1 MPRVFG
7 SGQQDRVDGILI
19 ETISRRD
26 FLAEFGHDYGR
37 GQHVTFL
44 GPTGRGKSTLAY
56 QCLNQVITP
65 DLQVASLH
73 GKIKGRDPVVNKAAR
88 SLNLRVVAALP
99 DQAHRWY
106 DKKRKYNGYLLVPLL
121 KPGKTI
127 ADENALLADAFG
139 DAIHHNY
146 KQTGTPT
153 ITHINEA
160 HQTQNELK
168 SKQYP
173 KGLKE
178 LCEAPLMRGGPDN
191 AEWNE
196 IQRGRYVSYHCY
208 GAPEH
213 MFVFYDDDRDNR
225 KRYADFGTA
234 DPQVIEYVCSQLKT
248 ARARDGRTISQCL
261 YMRRSGGMFVVDT

>member
-1 MPRVFG
+1 MVRLYG
-7 SGQQDRVDGILI
+7 SGHQDSVDGHLI
-19 ETISRRD
+19 ETVSRRD
-26 FLAEFGHDYGR
+26 FLREFGRDYGR
-37 GQHVTFL
+37 GQHVTFI

-56 QCLNQVITP
+56 ECLGQVISP
-65 DLQVASLH
+65 DMQVTSLH

-88 SLNLRVVAALP
+88 KLNLRVVDELP
-99 DQAHRWY
+99 PDSRRWY
-106 DKKRKYNGYLLVPLL
+106 DRKRKYNGYLIVPLTR
-121 KPGKTI
+121 PGKTI
-127 ADENALLADAFG
+127 ADEQKVLRERFG
-139 DAIHHNY
+139 EAIHHNY
-146 KQTGTPT
+146 KVTGAPT

-160 HQTQNELK
+160 HQTQVELK
-168 SKQYP
+168 
-173 KGLKE
+173 LKE

-225 KRYADFGTA
+225 KRYADFGVA
-234 DPQVIEYVCSQLKT
+234 DPNVIEYICSQLKT
-248 ARARDGRTISQCL
+248 ARSRDGRTISQCL